1 MSQQNKWK
9 RNDSLRLQRDMK
21 IAVGEYAP
29 DSQIIADSMMYTS
42 RYIAKPASNDQ
53 DWKIYS
59 HGKCSN
65 PLCENINIKIYS
77 FDEDKEIGQCSF
89 CGSNVQRMGEFIVQ
103 EAGFIAESKVKK
115 AYTKKPKLN
124 YHGEIHYIGD
134 RSSAESCIKKTAYH
148 QQKNH

>member
-1 MSQQNKWK
+1 
-9 RNDSLRLQRDMK
+9 
-21 IAVGEYAP
+21 
-29 DSQIIADSMMYTS
+29 
-42 RYIAKPASNDQ
+42 
-53 DWKIYS
+53 
-59 HGKCSN
+59 
-65 PLCENINIKIYS
+65 
-77 FDEDKEIGQCSF
+77 
-89 CGSNVQRMGEFIVQ
+89 MGEFIVQ